1 MESYRLSAL
10 EERARRGVMNFHW
23 INQSAACPVVEFHDI
38 RTEKFKTDKYLTLVE
53 KRLQH
58 PFMATGGQVRGQF
71 RVDNHPDRLILV
83 RGFAS
88 MTTRRQALTAFHGG
102 QDWGAHRSE
111 AATLLRDQRGTLTR
125 SIVPAD
131 GIKPI
136 RPEERLTAMISEV
149 RFAEQIGNYHLW
161 LRLLLRKAGLD
172 PVAAIATL
180 EAVNDVP
187 AVPVVKN
194 RSQHIALLRSG
205 GRVPEQHPELRGML
219 RYAPEILTLEPTL
232 SLVW

>member
-1 MESYRLSAL
+1 
-10 EERARRGVMNFHW
+10 MNFHW

-53 KRLQH
+53 KRLQ
-58 PFMATGGQVRGQF
+58 PAFMATGGQVLGQF

-88 MTTRRQALTAFHGG
+88 MTARRQALTAFHGG
-102 QDWGAHRSE
+102 QDWAVHRSE
-111 AATLLRDQRGTLTR
+111 AATLLRDQRVTLTR

-172 PVAAIATL
+172 PVAAFATL

-205 GRVPEQHPELRGML
+205 GRVPELPPELRAMV
-219 RYAPEILTLEPTL
+219 RYAPEILELEPAFA
-232 SLVW
+232 LVW